1 MGEEQAHIFKD
12 ANLSVASGEYLSILG
27 PSGSGKSTLMNSIGC
42 LDTPTSGSGIIAS
55 LNMTKGNAVA
65 EGSAVATLY
74 ADDGMRIEA
83 TVSETDLLSFHVG
96 DSGIAEFTYLN
107 DGGTSVRGMIV
118 IISRLGEASSSDAE
132 SEGSDAVKIFLT
144 ILLPQF
150 VMADIEPHRLLQ
162 VLRLVQAFQERVRD
176 WWIRI

>member
-1 MGEEQAHIFKD
+1 MATIGLDKLYYAPITEDENGEETY
-12 ANLSVASGEYLSILG
+12 G
-27 PSGSGKSTLMNSIGC
+27 
-42 LDTPTSGSGIIAS
+42 TPVQLAKAMSADLTVEIA
-55 LNMTKGNAVA
+55 
-65 EGSAVATLY
+65 EATLY

-107 DGGTSVRGMIV
+107 DGETSVRGMIV

-132 SEGSDAVKIFLT
+132 SEESDAVKIFLT

-176 WWIRI
+176 